1 MNALTQLVAVGSI
14 ALLGAVGTYWLKGPP
29 VRKLACDIAT
39 LKPDEVCLQ
48 QIPADTKVLWV
59 DARSR
64 KEWKANGLKGSVL
77 FNLDESEDMAAFEA
91 EIVPLILETPRVIVY
106 CGGEECGLSRQVANR
121 IRSLDLGADVSVL
134 RGGWDALRDA
144 GRITDSSSGK

>member
-1 MNALTQLVAVGSI
+1 MNSATQLVAVGSI
-14 ALLGAVGTYWLKGPP
+14 SLLAAGGTFWVKGPP
-29 VRKLACDIAT
+29 LRTLACDVT
-39 LKPDEVCLQ
+39 SLKPDEVCFQ
-48 QIPADTKVLWV
+48 QIPADAKVLWV

-64 KEWKANGLKGSVL
+64 KDWKKNGLKGSVL
-77 FNLDESEDMAAFEA
+77 WNLDQSEDMSVFEA

-121 IRSLDLGADVSVL
+121 IRSLDLGAEVSVL

-144 GRITDSSSGK
+144 GRVKDSSSGP

>member
-1 MNALTQLVAVGSI
+1 MNAATQLVAVGLIS
-14 ALLGAVGTYWLKGPP
+14 LLGAGGTYLVKGPP
-29 VRKLACDIAT
+29 VRKLACDVTT

-48 QIPADTKVLWV
+48 QIPADAKVLWV
-59 DARSR
+59 DARTR
-64 KEWKANGLKGSVL
+64 KEWKKNGLKGSVL
-77 FNLDESEDMAAFEA
+77 WNLDQSEDMSAFEA

-121 IRSLDLGADVSVL
+121 IRALDLGADVSVL

-144 GRITDSSSGK
+144 GRVKDSSPGT